1 MRPETLTE
9 VLDRIRKGEPRVIAL
24 CEFLDEF
31 YTRPED
37 RPGMIAEDPGFLDD
51 DIYDAWIG
59 GVGEHLARR
68 WKLRVPPWTENPR
81 RFLKRPWFVNDAE
94 LLKPYL
100 IAESP
105 ASFRRRLIF
114 TELEP
119 LRRATFPAGQEAK
132 LAVWRAAASEPDH
145 GP

>member
-37 RPGMIAEDPGFLDD
+37 RPSMITEDPGFLDD

-68 WKLRVPPWTENPR
+68 WGLRVPAWTDDPR
-81 RFLKRPWFVNDAE
+81 RFLNHPWFPDDAE

-105 ASFRRRLIF
+105 PSFRRRHIY
-114 TELEP
+114 TEWEP
-119 LRRATFPAGQEAK
+119 LRRATFPQPA
-132 LAVWRAAASEPDH
+132 
-145 GP
+145 

>member
-1 MRPETLTE
+1 MRA
-9 VLDRIRKGEPRVIAL
+9 GEPRVIAL

-31 YTRPED
+31 YTRPQD
-37 RPGMIAEDPGFLDD
+37 RQGMIDEDPGFLDD
-51 DIYDAWIG
+51 VIYDAWIG

-81 RFLKRPWFVNDAE
+81 RFLKRPWFVDDAE

-119 LRRATFPAGQEAK
+119 LRRATFPAGQEA
-132 LAVWRAAASEPDH
+132 S

>member
-9 VLDRIRKGEPRVIAL
+9 VLDRIRKSEPRVIAL

-68 WKLRVPPWTENPR
+68 WGLRVPAWTEDPR
-81 RFLKRPWFVNDAE
+81 RFLDHPWFPENTK

-105 ASFRRRLIF
+105 MSFRRRQIF
-114 TELEP
+114 TEAEP
-119 LRRATFPAGQEAK
+119 LRRATFPRPA
-132 LAVWRAAASEPDH
+132 
-145 GP
+145 

>member
-59 GVGEHLARR
+59 GVGEHLALR
-68 WKLRVPPWTENPR
+68 WGLHVPAWTEDPR
-81 RFLKRPWFVNDAE
+81 RFLSHPWFPDDAE

-105 ASFRRRLIF
+105 LSFRRRHIY
-114 TELEP
+114 TEFEP
-119 LRRATFPAGQEAK
+119 LRRATFPRPA
-132 LAVWRAAASEPDH
+132 
-145 GP
+145 

>member
-1 MRPETLTE
+1 
-9 VLDRIRKGEPRVIAL
+9 
-24 CEFLDEF
+24 
-31 YTRPED
+31 
-37 RPGMIAEDPGFLDD
+37 
-51 DIYDAWIG
+51 
-59 GVGEHLARR
+59 VGAAC
-68 WKLRVPPWTENPR
+68 PAWTEDPR
-81 RFLKRPWFVNDAE
+81 RFLDHPWFPDNAE

-119 LRRATFPAGQEAK
+119 LRRATFPAGQEA
-132 LAVWRAAASEPDH
+132 S

>member
-68 WKLRVPPWTENPR
+68 WGLRVPAWIEDPR
-81 RFLKRPWFVNDAE
+81 RFLDHPWFPDDAE
-94 LLKPYL
+94 LLRPYL
-100 IAESP
+100 ISKSP
-105 ASFRRRLIF
+105 PSFRRRHIY
-114 TELEP
+114 TEWEP
-119 LRRATFPAGQEAK
+119 VRPIRDRRDG
-132 LAVWRAAASEPDH
+132 LS
-145 GP
+145 

>member
-1 MRPETLTE
+1 MRA
-9 VLDRIRKGEPRVIAL
+9 GEPRVIAL

-31 YTRPED
+31 YTRPKD

-51 DIYDAWIG
+51 DIYDTWIG

-68 WKLRVPPWTENPR
+68 WGLRAQPGPKTR
-81 RFLKRPWFVNDAE
+81 DAFLDHPWFPDNAE

-119 LRRATFPAGQEAK
+119 LRRATFPAGQEASTD
-132 LAVWRAAASEPDH
+132 LDAAAAVV
-145 GP
+145 

>member
-1 MRPETLTE
+1 MP
-9 VLDRIRKGEPRVIAL
+9 KVIAH

-37 RPGMIAEDPGFLDD
+37 RQEMIDQDPGFLGDE
-51 DIYDAWIG
+51 IYDAWIG

-68 WKLRVPPWTENPR
+68 WGLRVPAWTENPR
-81 RFLKRPWFVNDAE
+81 RFLKRPWFPNNAE
-94 LLKPYL
+94 RLKPYL

-114 TELEP
+114 VELEP
-119 LRRATFPAGQEAK
+119 LRRATFPTGQEAH
-132 LAVWRAAASEPDH
+132 LCLVEEEPAD
-145 GP
+145 

>member
-1 MRPETLTE
+1 MRPNTLIKAVE
-9 VLDRIRKGEPRVIAL
+9 KKFKSVNRGLIAL

-68 WKLRVPPWTENPR
+68 WGLRAQPGPKTR
-81 RFLKRPWFVNDAE
+81 DASSTI
-94 LLKPYL
+94 PG
-100 IAESP
+100 SP
-105 ASFRRRLIF
+105 TTRNCSSH
-114 TELEP
+114 T
-119 LRRATFPAGQEAK
+119 
-132 LAVWRAAASEPDH
+132 
-145 GP
+145 

>member
-31 YTRPED
+31 YTRLED
-37 RPGMIAEDPGFLDD
+37 RPGMIDEDPGFLNDV
-51 DIYDAWIG
+51 IYDAWIG

-81 RFLKRPWFVNDAE
+81 RFPRPSLVPRQRGTAQA
-94 LLKPYL
+94 
-100 IAESP
+100 I
-105 ASFRRRLIF
+105 
-114 TELEP
+114 
-119 LRRATFPAGQEAK
+119 
-132 LAVWRAAASEPDH
+132 PDC
-145 GP
+145 